1 MTGQSPYV
9 LVRDGEEITLSC
21 GNYQGKCDYINWL
34 FADSINTPS
43 VQLVER
49 GQIGENPKSKSSRLD
64 VTHNCSLVIKEAT
77 GEDVGQY
84 TCRELN
90 PQPDHTNVF
99 LSLVTSKY

>member
-1 MTGQSPYV
+1 MTGQSFYV

-34 FADSINTPS
+34 FADLKNTQS
-43 VQLVER
+43 VQLIEH
-49 GQIGENPKSKSSRLD
+49 GKIGENAKSKSSRLD
-64 VTHNCSLVIKEAT
+64 VTDNCSLVIKEAT

-84 TCRELN
+84 TCRQTNRQL
-90 PQPDHTNVF
+90 DHINFF